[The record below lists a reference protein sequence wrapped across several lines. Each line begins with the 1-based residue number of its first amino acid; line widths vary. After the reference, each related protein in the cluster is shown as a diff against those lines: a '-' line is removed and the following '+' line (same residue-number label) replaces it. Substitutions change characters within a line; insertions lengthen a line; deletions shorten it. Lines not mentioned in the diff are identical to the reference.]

1 MKKTMKESTMNTRIK
16 SVFAALV
23 CALALTLSMNVV
35 RAETVTECQQL
46 IASLKAETQS
56 VVITGKAAEKDR
68 AGLVG
73 KLDNASLSL
82 DRGKFCDAIQKLN
95 DFKVKINQLIAA
107 GQINQNP
114 TDANGATVP
123 TGTQL
128 LADADAAI
136 NCINRLQIQS
146 TGTGCF

>member
-1 MKKTMKESTMNTRIK
+1 MNTRLK

-23 CALALTLSMNVV
+23 CALALGISVNVV
-35 RAETVTECQQL
+35 RAETVSGCQQL
-46 IASLKAETQS
+46 IANLKTETQG
-56 VVITGKAAEKDR
+56 VTITGRNADKDR

-73 KLDNASLSL
+73 KLTNASFAL
-82 DRGKFCDAIQKLN
+82 DQGKFCDAIQKLN

-107 GQINQNP
+107 GNINQNP
-114 TDANGATVP
+114 TDANGATLT

-136 NCINRLQIQS
+136 NCINQLKIQS